1 MNKLQS
7 YCYMCLHKTL
17 QLDGSTVLQYCVC
30 HFLEKLLQNPWI
42 YIFNC
47 TRQGLWFLLK
57 NIRTHSLH
65 AALVTC
71 LTSSTKVSI
80 IVIIYCKRLVSL
92 LRQIATGLSEW
103 SHGFSSGQAVLWVF
117 RFSFVTL
124 IPPMLPTCSSSI
136 LPVSWQFNVTWHPYN
151 IASAYSFISLH
162 KMNDNSKFNSLLYG
176 PLCLPYNQRHF
187 FNGIM
192 YMAVLF
198 HLVIH
203 IVLNS
208 SSCKIR

>member
-1 MNKLQS
+1 MHECSFTKTHTFCLKQAWMNKLQS

-103 SHGFSSGQAVLWVF
+103 SHGFSSRSGRVMSISVFLCHSHSTNAPYLLIINTPCILAVQCNM
-117 RFSFVTL
+117 T
-124 IPPMLPTCSSSI
+124 SI
-136 LPVSWQFNVTWHPYN
+136 QHC
-151 IASAYSFISLH
+151 ICI
-162 KMNDNSKFNSLLYG
+162 
-176 PLCLPYNQRHF
+176 
-187 FNGIM
+187 
-192 YMAVLF
+192 
-198 HLVIH
+198 
-203 IVLNS
+203 
-208 SSCKIR
+208 